1 MRQPVS
7 SPEKINAPLF
17 ILGILFIFTLGT
29 SIIPASWFGI
39 TPPARQYA
47 PLNLGNLAQ
56 PENLASDTDGNGSIS
71 WRELVASS
79 LDISPDQA
87 QLDIEVDPQALAV
100 LNDENNL
107 TASFSKNA
115 YLASTA
121 LKGSPMLNEETQQ
134 DIINQ
139 LIKGE
144 VQKLQPIT
152 FSAENV
158 TTVADTKT
166 SIKKYGNDV
175 ASAMNG
181 LITTDS
187 IVKDLTSI
195 NRYLGT
201 AEEDNLLHLVQNAK
215 KADEIL
221 SKLQSIQVPTSAVS
235 HHLDLLKR
243 VGEYRDMLINLSV
256 ANTDAL
262 RATAAIQKYQ
272 GIVVGTLRIYP
283 LLGEYFTSKNIT
295 FSSSEPGYVYIVG
308 YTGEAR

>member
-1 MRQPVS
+1 
-7 SPEKINAPLF
+7 
-17 ILGILFIFTLGT
+17 
-29 SIIPASWFGI
+29 
-39 TPPARQYA
+39 
-47 PLNLGNLAQ
+47 
-56 PENLASDTDGNGSIS
+56 
-71 WRELVASS
+71 
-79 LDISPDQA
+79 
-87 QLDIEVDPQALAV
+87 
-100 LNDENNL
+100 
-107 TASFSKNA
+107 
-115 YLASTA
+115 
-121 LKGSPMLNEETQQ
+121 MLNEETQQ